1 MTIVELE
8 RALAKMHGN
17 FTTYNQFMDTR
28 VTMEADDLDPI
39 AAKLVQDKQPFLAR
53 ENVDGTFSLFVEVPH
68 AILVEVVAP
77 KLTVLKPHAWSR
89 CDGPMRPAEVDW
101 SLVASQLHVKVEGV
115 RPRGF
120 VYASTKPQAAAN
132 LHASYFLGQHSEN
145 SSLLL
150 EKGNGTCF
158 EARAVK
164 WSQPEDINKFEYQWI
179 HWPQTQSGAL
189 RLQDVEQYQL
199 QLRSNFSL
207 SHANNWDHY
216 MDFHA
221 GLFIDDCDP
230 VIERLRADGV
240 PHFLTP
246 HFQKFLAVFIQDA
259 GGLVYE
265 VVCHKFSIVK
275 LRNLQQWDFC
285 KRLPP
290 LAIDW
295 SPLSNITS

>member
-1 MTIVELE
+1 
-8 RALAKMHGN
+8 
-17 FTTYNQFMDTR
+17 MDTR
-28 VTMEADDLDPI
+28 VTLEADDLDPI
-39 AAKLVQDKQPFLAR
+39 AAKLVFDKQPFLAR
-53 ENVDGTFSLFVEVPH
+53 ENMDGSFSLFMEVPH

-77 KLTVLKPHAWSR
+77 KLTVLKPQSWSR
-89 CDGPMRPAEVDW
+89 CDGPLPPSKVHCALVAAHRD
-101 SLVASQLHVKVEGV
+101 SLVQDV

-150 EKGNGTCF
+150 ERGNGTCF
-158 EARAVK
+158 EARAVQ
-164 WSQPEDINKFEYQWI
+164 WAQPEGINKFEFQWI
-179 HWPQTQSGAL
+179 HWPQMTQPGTL
-189 RLQDVEQYQL
+189 MLQDIERYQL
-199 QLRSNFSL
+199 QLRSNFSM
-207 SHANNWDHY
+207 SHANKWDHY
-216 MDFHA
+216 MDYHA
-221 GLFIDDCDP
+221 GLFIDDCDS
-230 VIERLRADGV
+230 VIERLRADRV

-246 HFQKFLAVFIQDA
+246 HFMKFLAVFIQDA

-275 LRNLQQWDFC
+275 LRDLPQWDFC

-295 SPLSNITS
+295 SPLSNTTS